1 MFLYFFFYSKFYQF
15 LLYTK
20 MIDFLNDLLLIEF
33 VWLFYLPRQTETLSL
48 ISDFWFMRKK
58 LKIYSIIC

>member
-1 MFLYFFFYSKFYQF
+1 MFLFYSKFYQF

>member
-1 MFLYFFFYSKFYQF
+1 
-15 LLYTK
+15 

-33 VWLFYLPRQTETLSL
+33 FWLFYLPRQTETLSL

-58 LKIYSIIC
+58 IENLFNHL